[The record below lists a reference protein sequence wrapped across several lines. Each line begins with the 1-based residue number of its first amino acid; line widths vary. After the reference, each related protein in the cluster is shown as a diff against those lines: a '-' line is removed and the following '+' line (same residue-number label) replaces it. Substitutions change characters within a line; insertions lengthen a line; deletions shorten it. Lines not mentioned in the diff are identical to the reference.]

1 MTSNDRLILGTFSLL
16 GLAVGLVIGYLVFDS
31 VVSGVVLAV
40 GMGLTFALQAQKL
53 PAAKN
58 KPLFAILTAMS
69 YGLFGSF
76 IAKKGKRDELLQ
88 ILLDASEALQQNDN
102 CIHYIVSTASDPDA
116 VWVYETWANKEAHE
130 KSLTP
135 ENIRLLIQKAMPLI
149 ERVGEDSV
157 ELYTVGGKGM

>member
-1 MTSNDRLILGTFSLL
+1 MTSSDRLILGTFSLL
-16 GLAVGLVIGYLVFDS
+16 GLVVGFVIGYLVLDS
-31 VVSGVVLAV
+31 VVSGAVLAV
-40 GMGLTFALQAQKL
+40 GLGLAFAAGTKV
-53 PAAKN
+53 ARGKN

-102 CIHYIVSTASDPDA
+102 CIHYIVSTASDPNA
-116 VWVYETWANKEAHE
+116 VWVYETWTSKEAHE

-149 ERVGEDSV
+149 ERVGEGSV

>member
-1 MTSNDRLILGTFSLL
+1 MTSSDRLILGTFSLL
-16 GLAVGLVIGYLVFDS
+16 GLAVGFVIGYLVFDS

-40 GMGLTFALQAQKL
+40 GLGLAFATGTK
-53 PAAKN
+53 AARGK

-149 ERVGEDSV
+149 ERVGEGSV

>member
-1 MTSNDRLILGTFSLL
+1 MTNNDKLVLGTFSLL
-16 GLAVGLVIGYLVFDS
+16 GLAVGFVIGYLVFDS

-40 GMGLTFALQAQKL
+40 GLGLAFAAGTK
-53 PAAKN
+53 AARGKN

-88 ILLDASEALQQNDN
+88 ILLDASEVLQQNDN
-102 CIHYIVSTASDPDA
+102 CIHYIVSTASDPNA
-116 VWVYETWANKEAHE
+116 VWVYETWTSKEAHE

-135 ENIRLLIQKAMPLI
+135 ENIRLLIQKAIPFI
-149 ERVGEDSV
+149 ERAGEGSV
-157 ELYTVGGKGM
+157 ELSTVGGKGM